1 MPLGRLRRARR
12 SSRQRRVPLAP
23 PPMVWSIR
31 LRPSSPLELASPLG
45 NSGVAEFRRMRVDS
59 SADAQENHLGAKL
72 DGAKRLRVDHTGPAY
87 SAFFCVK
94 DQALDN
100 TVRAE
105 SEPARCLGGGER
117 CVQAA
122 EVRAAHAS
130 SMARGAVVA
139 GQAAR
144 LVLGQYGGAADSQQ

>member
-1 MPLGRLRRARR
+1 MPLGRLPIARR
-12 SSRQRRVPLAP
+12 SSRPRGGPLAP
-23 PPMVWSIR
+23 PPLGWSIR
-31 LRPSSPLELASPLG
+31 VRPSSPLELASPLG

-100 TVRAE
+100 TARAE

-130 SMARGAVVA
+130 SMARAAVVA
-139 GQAAR
+139 GEAAPVFCGDR
-144 LVLGQYGGAADSQQ
+144 ESVV